1 MPFFAFFVFFCR
13 NSGVLQ
19 SAPEFRNLHYGSSLW
34 FSAFGFRPSFGLRPS
49 AFGLPLMERLLIIED
64 ELPMRTALHDV
75 LAAEGYR
82 VLIAIDGETGLR
94 RALDEKPD
102 LILLDVMM
110 PKLDG
115 YAVCAEL
122 RRLSN
127 PVPIL
132 MLTAK
137 GQIEDRVTGLD
148 AGADDYLVK
157 PFSTEELLAR
167 VRALLRR
174 THRQTQS
181 ASKLTLGD
189 VELDLVR
196 QRAKRG
202 RKALYMTAK
211 EFAMLKLMAETPGEP
226 ISRERFLDVVWG
238 YTAFPTTRTVDNHI
252 ASLRS
257 KIERNPDEPRWIQT
271 VHGVG
276 YRLNLPPED

>member
-1 MPFFAFFVFFCR
+1 
-13 NSGVLQ
+13 
-19 SAPEFRNLHYGSSLW
+19 
-34 FSAFGFRPSFGLRPS
+34 
-49 AFGLPLMERLLIIED
+49 MERLLIVED
-64 ELPMRTALHDV
+64 ELPMRTALQDV
-75 LAAEGYR
+75 LQSEGYR
-82 VLIAIDGETGLR
+82 VLNAQDGESGLR
-94 RALDEKPD
+94 RAMEEKPD
-102 LILLDVMM
+102 LILLDIMM

-137 GQIEDRVTGLD
+137 GQVEDRVIGLD

-174 THRQTQS
+174 TRRSGQT
-181 ASKLTLGD
+181 ATKLRLG
-189 VELDLVR
+189 EAEIDLVR
-196 QRAKRG
+196 QTATRR
-202 RKALYMTAK
+202 RKAVHLTAK
-211 EFAMLKLMAETPGEP
+211 EFAMLRLMAENPGEP
-226 ISRERFLDVVWG
+226 VTRERFLDAVWG

-252 ASLRS
+252 ASLR
-257 KIERNPDEPRWIQT
+257 KKLEADPDHPRWIQT

-276 YRLNLPPED
+276 YRIEPDFTRA